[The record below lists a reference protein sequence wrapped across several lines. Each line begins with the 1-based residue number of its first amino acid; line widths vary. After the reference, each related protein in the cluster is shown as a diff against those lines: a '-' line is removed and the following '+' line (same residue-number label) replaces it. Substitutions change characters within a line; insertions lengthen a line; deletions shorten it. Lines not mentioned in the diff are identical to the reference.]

1 MYKQLHIHVKA
12 KDATG
17 LRFCIF
23 FADLSRGLCDNIKIM
38 CTFAP
43 VKLIIDIG
51 NTVAKMVAFRGDEPV
66 DELRAEYGTLSGL
79 DAFVEKHNF
88 CCGIVGAVRDLTA
101 DEEAALASLT
111 IPMLRFSPD
120 TPIPV
125 SNRYRTP
132 RTLGSDRLAAVI
144 GASSLKPGKDLLI
157 IDAGTCITYEVID
170 ARGNYWG
177 GNIAPGMQMRLRALH
192 EFTARLPLVEAEG
205 VVPGMGYD
213 TETAIRSGVLRGMKY
228 EIEGYIKS
236 LRSKFP
242 NLLVFLTGG
251 DKISFDTN
259 IINSIFSDKYLV
271 PRGLNKILDY
281 NEKVKSEE

>member
-1 MYKQLHIHVKA
+1 
-12 KDATG
+12 
-17 LRFCIF
+17 
-23 FADLSRGLCDNIKIM
+23 
-38 CTFAP
+38 
-43 VKLIIDIG
+43 
-51 NTVAKMVAFRGDEPV
+51 MVAFRGDEPL
-66 DELRAEYGTLSGL
+66 DELRAESGSLMGL
-79 DAFVEKHNF
+79 DAFVGRHSF
-88 CCGIVGAVRDLTA
+88 RCGIVGAVRDLT
-101 DEEAALASLT
+101 DCEEEALARL
-111 IPMLRFSPD
+111 PFPLLRFSSD
-120 TPIPV
+120 TPIPI

-132 RTLGSDRLAAVI
+132 KTLGSDRLAAVI

-205 VVPGMGYD
+205 EVPGMGYD

-236 LRSKFP
+236 MRSKFP
-242 NLLVFLTGG
+242 HLLVFLTGG
-251 DKISFDTN
+251 DHINFDTN
-259 IINSIFSDKYLV
+259 IKNIIFSDKYIV

-281 NEKVKSEE
+281 NERMKE

>member
-1 MYKQLHIHVKA
+1 M
-12 KDATG
+12 
-17 LRFCIF
+17 
-23 FADLSRGLCDNIKIM
+23 LCDYINKSR
-38 CTFAP
+38 TFAP

-51 NTVAKMVAFRGDEPV
+51 NTVVKMVAFRGDEPV
-66 DELRAEYGTLSGL
+66 DVVRSEDGKFSCL
-79 DAFVEKHNF
+79 DAFVDKYNF
-88 CCGIVGAVRDLTA
+88 RCGIVGTVRDLT
-101 DEEAALASLT
+101 DSETKALSRLPFP
-111 IPMLRFSPD
+111 ILRFSSD
-120 TPIPV
+120 TPVPIT
-125 SNRYRTP
+125 NRYRTP
-132 RTLGSDRLAAVI
+132 ETLGSDRLAAVI

-205 VVPGMGYD
+205 EVPGMGYN

-236 LRSKFP
+236 MRSKFP
-242 NLLVFLTGG
+242 HLLVFLTGG
-251 DKISFDTN
+251 DHINFDTN
-259 IINSIFSDKYLV
+259 IKNIIFSDKYIV

-281 NEKVKSEE
+281 NRPPDPL